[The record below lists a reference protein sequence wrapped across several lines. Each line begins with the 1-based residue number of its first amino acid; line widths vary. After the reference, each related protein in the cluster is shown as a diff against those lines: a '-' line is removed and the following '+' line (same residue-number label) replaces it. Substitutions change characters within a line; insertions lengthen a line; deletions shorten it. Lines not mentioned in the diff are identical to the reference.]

1 MYQKKKT
8 HMSKCKMG
16 AKNKYMLCR
25 RALIKAQHK
34 DTRTPRYTGSCVM
47 TEAGEIGENYAGENV

>member
-1 MYQKKKT
+1 MYQKKNP